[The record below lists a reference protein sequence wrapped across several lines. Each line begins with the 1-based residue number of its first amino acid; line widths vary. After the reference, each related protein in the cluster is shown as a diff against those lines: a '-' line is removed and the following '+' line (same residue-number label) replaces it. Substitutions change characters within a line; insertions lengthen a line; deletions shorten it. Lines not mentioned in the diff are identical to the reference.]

1 MANVIKGPDPVVN
14 VNDVTRISKGA
25 SIKGEIV
32 SVNDIRVDGKVD
44 GKTYSAGRVVAGE
57 TAELSGSLYC
67 NNFDLWGKFTGDI
80 YVKDTLAIK
89 EVAVVT
95 GNVYARKLQVEL
107 GAQIN
112 GNCKMITEQEY
123 DQHAAEVLNKKAPA
137 AAAAPA
143 APAAAPAQK
152 K

>member
-1 MANVIKGPDPVVN
+1 MANILKGPDPVIN

-32 SVNDIRVDGKVD
+32 SATDIRVDGKVD
-44 GKTYSAGRVVAGE
+44 GKAYSAGRVVAGE

-80 YVKDTLAIK
+80 YVKDTLSVK
-89 EVAVVT
+89 EIAVVT
-95 GNVYARKLQVEL
+95 GNIYARKLQVEL

-112 GNCKMITEQEY
+112 GSCKMISEQEFDKY
-123 DQHAAEVLNKKAPA
+123 AATVLNKKETAPQ
-137 AAAAPA
+137 AAAPA
-143 APAAAPAQK
+143 EK